1 MQSAVRRLQ
10 QHGQPHVR
18 TKSLI
23 FLSLYNVGLPGVFRV
38 ARDIMLTARSE
49 MMFPDST
56 TAKHFHQII
65 RGRKMLFV
73 GRETIQASFRNFI
86 SIGLSTK
93 AVDKLLVMQPADRHM
108 TPNKIR
114 ERVQK

>member
-23 FLSLYNVGLPGVFRV
+23 FLSLYNVGLSHV
-38 ARDIMLTARSE
+38 MLTARSE

-73 GRETIQASFRNFI
+73 GGETIHASFRNFI

-93 AVDKLLVMQPADRHM
+93 AVDTGYATR
-108 TPNKIR
+108 
-114 ERVQK
+114 